1 MVSSV
6 LQYYVMCSTD
16 LQLAGGVGTVFA
28 YGQTGSGKTF
38 TMTGERE
45 DPDKRGVIPNSF
57 EHIFSH
63 IASTQDEQYLVRV
76 SYLEIYKVRMA
87 VPRHP
92 LLVASCA
99 DGGRRK

>member
-1 MVSSV
+1 M
-6 LQYYVMCSTD
+6 
-16 LQLAGGVGTVFA
+16 A
-28 YGQTGSGKTF
+28 
-38 TMTGERE
+38 GERE

-76 SYLEIYKVRMA
+76 SYLEIYKVRLA
-87 VPRHP
+87 VPLTP
-92 LLVASCA
+92 TPTVASCA

>member
-1 MVSSV
+1 MV
-6 LQYYVMCSTD
+6 YSTE
-16 LQLAGGVGTVFA
+16 LQLALGVGTVFA

-38 TMTGERE
+38 TMAGERE

-76 SYLEIYKVRMA
+76 SYLEIYKVRGA
-87 VPRHP
+87 VP
-92 LLVASCA
+92 LTASCPLWPPVA
-99 DGGRRK
+99 GGSERFTE